1 MKIGNAFLGLILL
14 ICSFVGFGQQ
24 YEIAVKANQIVPNK
38 KIYLEYVNVRGQAIK
53 VDSALPN
60 AQNSVKFSGKVLDNG
75 AFYLVNFFDVT
86 NPQKVLLILEG
97 GEKVEIQADGVNL
110 PEKPG
115 GFTLKG
121 NTPALQQ
128 MTQVLSISKSLEE
141 KVKTW
146 NQELQQNPK
155 SQKQIQTEFE
165 RSQKE
170 TLAKIKALIPA
181 MGTSLVALWATNFL
195 PIDSE
200 LATLEEIG
208 ERFKTS
214 RPNHPQVRP
223 FLENL
228 KRLKGVAIG
237 NEAPEISLPTPT
249 GERLALSSLRGKY
262 VLLDFWASWCGPC
275 RQENPNVVK
284 TYAKYKDSGFEILGI
299 SLDKDK
305 NAWLKA
311 IENDQLTWKH
321 VSDLQYWNSVAA
333 QAYQVNAIPMT
344 YLVGPDGK
352 IVAKGLR
359 GPSLESY
366 LSELFKK

>member
-1 MKIGNAFLGLILL
+1 MKIRGTLLVGLMLILG
-14 ICSFVGFGQQ
+14 FAGFGQQ
-24 YEIAVKANQIVPNK
+24 YEIAVKTNQIVPNK
-38 KIYLEYVNVRGQAIK
+38 KIYLEYVNVRGQAVKI
-53 VDSALPN
+53 DSALPN

-97 GEKVEIQADGVNL
+97 GEKIELQADGINL

-115 GFTLKG
+115 GFSIKG
-121 NTPALQQ
+121 NSPAIQH
-128 MTQVLSISKSLEE
+128 MVEVLTISNSLGE
-141 KVKTW
+141 KVKAW
-146 NQELQQNPK
+146 NQELQKNPK
-155 SQKQIQTEFE
+155 SQSRIQTEFE
-165 RSQKE
+165 LAQKE
-170 TLAKIKALIPA
+170 TLSKIKALIPN

-195 PIDSE
+195 PVE
-200 LATLEEIG
+200 TEFATLEEVG
-208 ERFKTS
+208 ERFKKT
-214 RPNHPQVRP
+214 RPDHPQVRP

-228 KRLKGVAIG
+228 KKLKGVSIG

-249 GERLALSSLRGKY
+249 GERFALSSLRGKY

-284 TYAKYKDSGFEILGI
+284 TYAKYKDAGFEILGI

-305 NAWLKA
+305 NAWVKA
-311 IENDQLTWKH
+311 IENDQLSWKH

-359 GPSLESY
+359 GASLESY